1 MRLLRGVRSPASERD
16 SQPNP
21 SGAPV
26 SPLRPGNRRA
36 AASACNSA
44 VVSLLLVL
52 DAAKVYLC
60 VSNDSSMSRL
70 PAASVIRWACWCLCL
85 LFVAW
90 AGKVTP
96 GAAEPRAVASSVFAP
111 PLRALDDLL
120 WPSGTPEAKPVVVPS
135 ATPSPTARP
144 ASPPLPLPTPTP
156 TPQPAP
162 APTPR
167 PTPPPEPPPVPS
179 PALPHTVH
187 ADRAAAAAVY
197 ALTNELRVEKGLP
210 PLSDNGALDAS
221 ANGYAATLAA
231 NDWFAHEGP
240 DGSTLRSRTEAAGYS
255 GWRYLS
261 ENLYRGFYGDKAG
274 SIVQAWADSPGHY
287 SNMLGQQITEIGVGC
302 YVNGDLRWCVQ
313 DFGDR

>member
-1 MRLLRGVRSPASERD
+1 MPLLRGVRHPASESD

-26 SPLRPGNRRA
+26 SPLRPGSRRA
-36 AASACNSA
+36 AASDCNGV

-70 PAASVIRWACWCLCL
+70 PAAAVIRWACWCLCL
-85 LFVAW
+85 FLVAW
-90 AGKVTP
+90 AGNVTP

-120 WPSGTPEAKPVVVPS
+120 WPTATPEAEPVVVPS
-135 ATPSPTARP
+135 VTPSPTATP
-144 ASPPLPLPTPTP
+144 APSPLPTPTP

-162 APTPR
+162 PPPR
-167 PTPPPEPPPVPS
+167 PTPRPEPPPVPS
-179 PALPHTVH
+179 PALPPTVH
-187 ADRAAAAAVY
+187 ADRAAATAVY
-197 ALTNELRVEKGLP
+197 ALTNELRLENGLP
-210 PLSDNGALDAS
+210 PLSHNGALDAS
-221 ANGYAATLAA
+221 ANGYAAILAA
-231 NDWFAHEGP
+231 YDWFAHEGP
-240 DGSTLRSRTEAAGYS
+240 DGSTLRSRIEAAGYS
-255 GWRYLS
+255 RWRYLS

-287 SNMLGQQITEIGVGC
+287 SNMLGQQITETGVGC
-302 YVNGDLRWCVQ
+302 YVSGDLRWCVQ